1 MQASW
6 VSPPVAMLAS
16 RIERVASII
25 GAEGQLPDDM
35 CLGVLS
41 RSIEVLDAFVAF
53 RSSENTDECTG
64 AIVQLGNWLA
74 THAGPVRGEAVA
86 VRVQQS
92 VAFQLERRH
101 ANCTQRSGANTKT
114 NRRTSP

>member
-1 MQASW
+1 
-6 VSPPVAMLAS
+6 
-16 RIERVASII
+16 
-25 GAEGQLPDDM
+25 
-35 CLGVLS
+35 
-41 RSIEVLDAFVAF
+41 
-53 RSSENTDECTG
+53 
-64 AIVQLGNWLA
+64 LA